1 MSSLTI
7 TLYDVT
13 PAMLKRRAPSSVS
26 SDDSDLEENV
36 IPFTRSPLDEC
47 RGGSKK
53 SPQRSRDA
61 ITASKKA
68 HAKTKTHT
76 ATNKH

>member
-7 TLYDVT
+7 KLYDVT
-13 PAMLKRRAPSSVS
+13 PAMLKYRAPSSAS
-26 SDDSDLEENV
+26 SDDSDFEDQNV

-53 SPQRSRDA
+53 SSHKVRDA
-61 ITASKKA
+61 TKKA
-68 HAKTKTHT
+68 HAKTRAAHK
-76 ATNKH
+76 